1 MQFVF
6 RKTFRAFC
14 AFCVRMI
21 LIIRLIREI
30 RVQKL
35 SVLSVLSV
43 CATFSNSIC
52 FSDEVPF
59 GSLPLNMITCHDTLQ
74 HVHRFLHFL

>member
-21 LIIRLIREI
+21 LTIRLIRDRAFCVRMILTIRLIREI
-30 RVQKL
+30 RDQKL

-43 CATFSNSIC
+43 CA
-52 FSDEVPF
+52 
-59 GSLPLNMITCHDTLQ
+59 
-74 HVHRFLHFL
+74 